1 MIFSLNK
8 GINKAPDTFVQA
20 ISDSMPRDTFERILQ
35 NLWFSNAELMA
46 VATNKQQ
53 AHSSGI

>member
-1 MIFSLNK
+1 MKSEIYKCHYLSYDARLRR
-8 GINKAPDTFVQA
+8 T
-20 ISDSMPRDTFERILQ
+20 